1 MAMSS
6 SGLLESLFNHVVLP
20 PRLPG
25 KLESGIEEVDDALM
39 DRALDAIQTIASR
52 LPDSHFST
60 TLQCLHH
67 SLKIARR
74 VNGGGKL
81 TKNSLLAAMQELK
94 GEEMIIIYVMEQN
107 AALLL
112 RRESA

>member
-39 DRALDAIQTIASR
+39 DRALGAIQTIASR
-52 LPDSHFST
+52 LPDSHLLT
-60 TLQCLHH
+60 PLECLHR
-67 SLKIARR
+67 SLRISRG
-74 VNGGGKL
+74 VNAGGKL